1 MKPWKLALGLGA
13 ACAACCAI
21 PLLGIAGGLA
31 AFGSALWACADEFL
45 PAAAVLAVIAL
56 GLLGALWWKR
66 RDAAH
71 RAKCEC
77 AEACSTEAQHA
88 CR

>member
-1 MKPWKLALGLGA
+1 MKPWKVALGLGA

-45 PAAAVLAVIAL
+45 PAAAVLVVAAAVRIGVA
-56 GLLGALWWKR
+56 WWKR
-66 RDAAH
+66 RKAAQ
-71 RAKCEC
+71 AATC
-77 AEACSTEAQHA
+77 ACVEACPTEAQHA